1 MTLVLGGLKL
11 ALVAGQ
17 LTMKAFNASLTGLGA
32 AAGVA
37 VGAIGAVLAAVRELK
52 AAQMAPLLKSVAA
65 TMPGVPV
72 PGGTSYKSSAGV
84 IGNLMADKRFGMFSD
99 AALTSMMSARAQAGQ
114 RVDAPFRNQL
124 ARLADFSGG
133 DEKALTSINQAMING
148 AKAGKV
154 TGEVYQE
161 LQKSA
166 PMLAKAFEEMT
177 GGEEAAAKAA
187 DAGTMSFEK
196 FNEAIMKGELEALK
210 PYNGALNEINNT
222 VIGKLKGG
230 FRTLKEDLTDL
241 GSGEILDAVRAPI
254 DGMVQTISNSIFAV
268 AGALQNTIPN
278 MLGGVGGMTTTVME
292 KLVKYIIRGM
302 TAIDGLGNTLNTWVG
317 NIRQFFG
324 VIGSY
329 LTEVTGPWDQ
339 FSNQVIMPLIKLLGT
354 LFNEYLR
361 GFDDAL
367 QKNGGALE
375 MWKGALEGSEDL
387 IKGIIGALNVVKTIL
402 TPIIGVFLQLASIFG
417 GLLNTGIGQFVGGFV
432 LLRMVLIKSI
442 RKFQEWKAKLIET
455 FSALQKS
462 KAEMDAAKASMDP
475 LQRALDTV
483 NKRISEQVA
492 LLKQATTGWKQ
503 MVQFQQLGLP
513 GAKPQA
519 AIGPGGGRNPF
530 NKPGGSPGPGGI
542 WRGPGMVPGIPG
554 GPVGFGSGLGGAG
567 QGIRTTGGFNAG
579 NSFGFSASSFSDTAT
594 GANKASL
601 RKAMRDRIMSNRLMV
616 KAMNTDAAK
625 ALRQRLGYYRQFHK
639 SMYEMDR
646 KSATPFTLKG
656 MKDFARRGMPA
667 GSRESQLAAYRQ
679 KMSSLKANAAIGLM
693 TAGGMMGGEAGA
705 AMGGIGTGVMLGQ
718 MTGTKYGG
726 IAGAMAGGG
735 LALGG
740 MIRAKN
746 PTSRSA
752 QMTGGAL
759 QYGLSAASAGLMVPG
774 PPQVKAVAA
783 IVLGIIGTA
792 AGAKLGADAAK
803 DAAAAL
809 FDEQVAE
816 IMEPTTRIKTSRRQ
830 VNKARADQQKNLD
843 RLLNARQQGTKL
855 GYETK
860 KAGLGDQAWRTMTDI
875 IGFGQISSNRL
886 GTGQKYNSLGSK
898 SEFEAT
904 GKFIKA
910 EKRLAEAKAKGDKE
924 AIIAA
929 ENRLE
934 ELRQLR
940 KQLDADLKD
949 NSKKIATARL
959 GLAEFDR
966 QEASVKLSMR
976 RGIALGFS
984 SKEIQAYAQ
993 RNNKNLAEV
1002 ALGINSYIE
1011 MSGFAGQT
1019 ALEASKNVDTM
1030 RMAMEDMGVAAL
1042 RATEYF
1048 TQEAVAAK
1056 DAAEAAKRFNK
1067 TFADFLAG
1075 ANQAQTPEDL
1085 TIGLSEVL
1093 IQFSQN
1099 LEGNFAQG
1107 KYGYGNEGFATYLAR
1122 QREGAAGMLEDIKN
1136 RPGVRPEVVAQAE
1149 EMFGNLIKKTT
1160 EVGFAQLMQ
1169 MNPEFGATIK
1179 GLGASISSKTA
1190 GMSAEKTEEYIN
1202 KRATAIDN
1210 YMTAYFGLTDDAIK
1224 SEQIAA
1230 QLKIDMMNNG
1240 NDISTKI
1247 DKAHTDGGKKAAR
1260 SLAAVFNSF
1269 RINAEAT
1276 VDKDGKVSMV
1286 FKGAAIASAGGDSG
1300 SGNDWKFGKGGVGDT
1315 SSSRRQFARS
1325 LASHSMFNSMVPGSR
1340 NILSGLRSTG
1350 LGSPSSDHRFGYA
1363 YDLTGQNLG
1372 AYASLVKASG
1382 GFAEFHGAAGGR
1394 HLHVVPPHGGGDT
1407 MSPMRAATAVAPMGG
1422 GAVVNN
1428 SYSIVVNGGA
1438 ASPAEIADEVMM
1450 RIRRAERNA
1459 MERA

>member
-17 LTMKAFNASLTGLGA
+17 LVMKAFNASLTGLGA
-32 AAGVA
+32 AAGIA
-37 VGAIGAVLAAVRELK
+37 VGALGAVLAAVRELQ
-52 AAQMAPLLKSVAA
+52 AAQMAPLLKSVAG

-72 PGGTSYKSSAGV
+72 PGKGSYKSSTGV
-84 IGNLMADKRFGMFSD
+84 VGNLMADKRFGMFSD
-99 AALTSMMSARAQAGQ
+99 AALTGMMSARAQAGQ

-166 PMLAKAFEEMT
+166 PALAKAFQEMT
-177 GGEEAAAKAA
+177 GGEEAATKAA
-187 DAGTMSFEK
+187 DAGTMSFDK

-222 VIGKLKGG
+222 VMGKLKGG
-230 FRTLKEDLTDL
+230 LRTLKEDLTDL
-241 GSGEILDAVRAPI
+241 GSGAILDAVRAPI

-268 AGALQNTIPN
+268 AGAIQTTLPN
-278 MLGGVGGMTTTVME
+278 LLGGVGNLTTTVME

-302 TAIDGLGNTLNTWVG
+302 TAIDGFSGTLNTWVG

-324 VIGSY
+324 MIGGY

-339 FSNQVIMPLIKLLGT
+339 FSKQIIIPLIKLLGT

-375 MWKGALEGSEDL
+375 MWKGALEGLDDL
-387 IKGIIGALNVVKTIL
+387 IKGIIGALNVVKSVL
-402 TPIIGVFLQLASIFG
+402 APIIGVFLQLASIFG
-417 GLLNTGIGQFVGGFV
+417 GLLNTGVGQFVGGFL
-432 LLRMVLIKSI
+432 LLRMALNKSI
-442 RKFQEWKAKLIET
+442 GIFQKWKAKLIET

-475 LQRALDTV
+475 LQRALDMV

-492 LLKQATTGWKQ
+492 LLKQATNEWRQ
-503 MVQFQQLGLP
+503 MMQFQQLALP
-513 GAKPQA
+513 GGKPQSALRDGRPMYGPNQRIPVTDSRLLNA
-519 AIGPGGGRNPF
+519 AYTRIPVVDSRLLDVPS
-530 NKPGGSPGPGGI
+530 GSN
-542 WRGPGMVPGIPG
+542 
-554 GPVGFGSGLGGAG
+554 SAG
-567 QGIRTTGGFNAG
+567 
-579 NSFGFSASSFSDTAT
+579 
-594 GANKASL
+594 L
-601 RKAMRDRIMSNRLMV
+601 RKTMRDRIMANRWMQKQMNSDVSRAV
-616 KAMNTDAAK
+616 KA
-625 ALRQRLGYYRQFHK
+625 RLGYYRQFHK
-639 SMYEMDR
+639 SMYTMDR
-646 KSATPFTLKG
+646 QSATPWTLAG
-656 MKDFARRGMPA
+656 MKDWARRGMPA
-667 GSRESQLAAYRQ
+667 GSRESQLAGYRQ

-693 TAGGMMGGEAGA
+693 TAGGMIGGDAGA

-718 MTGTKYGG
+718 MTGARYGG

-740 MIRAKN
+740 MIRAKD

-803 DAAAAL
+803 DAAASVL
-809 FDEQVAE
+809 DDRIAE
-816 IMEPTTRIKTSRRQ
+816 VTEPMTRTKTSRRQ
-830 VNKARADQQKNLD
+830 VNKARAEQQAILD
-843 RLLNARQQGTKL
+843 RLNSAQRRSKVLGGATQTFSRWNLLNIPRTVTTREGQQ
-855 GYETK
+855 
-860 KAGLGDQAWRTMTDI
+860 D
-875 IGFGQISSNRL
+875 
-886 GTGQKYNSLGSK
+886 SLGR
-898 SEFEAT
+898 
-904 GKFIKA
+904 KFADYDGRGGVTRYLASGRFAKA
-910 EKRLAEAKAKGDKE
+910 EKDLADAKKRNDIQGIKE
-924 AIIAA
+924 A

-940 KQLDADLKD
+940 KQLDADLKE
-949 NSKKIATARL
+949 NSKQVAAARL
-959 GLAEFDR
+959 ALKEFNR
-966 QEASVKLSMR
+966 QEASVKLNMR

-984 SKEIQAYAQ
+984 SKEISAYAE
-993 RNNKNLAEV
+993 RNNKNLADT

-1019 ALEASKNVDTM
+1019 SLEASKNIDTL
-1030 RMAMEDMGVAAL
+1030 RMSMEDMGTAAL

-1048 TQEAVAAK
+1048 SEEAVLAK
-1056 DAAEAAKRFNK
+1056 DAAEQTKRFNK

-1085 TIGLSEVL
+1085 TIGLSELL
-1093 IQFSQN
+1093 IQFNQR
-1099 LEGNFAQG
+1099 LGTLYAQG
-1107 KYGYGNEGFATYLAR
+1107 TYGYGNEGFATYLAR
-1122 QREGAAGMLEDIKN
+1122 QREGAAGMIEDIRN

-1149 EMFGNLIKKTT
+1149 QFFGNLIKRST
-1160 EVGFAQLMQ
+1160 ELGLPQLMQ
-1169 MNPEFGATIK
+1169 MNPETGATLK
-1179 GLGASISSKTA
+1179 GLAADYSTATA
-1190 GMSAEKTEEYIN
+1190 GFGSKKTEEYIN
-1202 KRATAIDN
+1202 KRAQDIDN
-1210 YMTAYFGLTDDAIK
+1210 YMTAYFGLTDDAITA
-1224 SEQIAA
+1224 EQVAA

-1247 DKAHTDGGKKAAR
+1247 DKAHRDGGAKAAR
-1260 SLAAVFNSF
+1260 DIAGVFNSF
-1269 RINAEAT
+1269 KIFAKAEIKKDGT
-1276 VDKDGKVSMV
+1276 VDVKFTGAAAGPGGKDGQY
-1286 FKGAAIASAGGDSG
+1286 
-1300 SGNDWKFGKGGVGDT
+1300 GGVRDT
-1315 SSSRRQFARS
+1315 SSPRRQFAKS
-1325 LASHSMFNSMVPGSR
+1325 MASHSMFNNMVPGSR

-1382 GFAEFHGAAGGR
+1382 GFAEFHGGAGDR

-1407 MSPMRAATAVAPMGG
+1407 MTPMRSSVAVPSTGG
-1422 GAVVNN
+1422 GAVVNNN